1 MFSYVPN
8 EESKDFRV
16 FCSDKLNQ
24 LKQNLK
30 NQGIEVNFYLVGSGM
45 KNLVTRNGNENYDL
59 DYNIEFL
66 NRSISQLN
74 PQKAKDYIM
83 NFLNGITIGKKTVF
97 KNCQD
102 STSAITARLVRNG
115 NLEFSFDVAILAK
128 KRIRRSDSVDGTST
142 ERVCKK
148 VFLELNEFF
157 FCAAEIKEMFE
168 SSSLE
173 LLHKI
178 AGVITNHGYKD
189 VKEWMQKNPWYMEFS
204 QGREAERQLRQEYAW
219 KR

>member
-8 EESKDFRV
+8 EESKGFRV

-30 NQGIEVNFYLVGSGM
+30 NQGIEVNYYLVGSGM

-74 PQKAKDYIM
+74 PQKTKDYIM

-128 KRIRRSDSVDGTST
+128 KDGYENQIQLMEHQLNGFVKRSSNGTQ
-142 ERVCKK
+142 RVFWCSR
-148 VFLELNEFF
+148 N
-157 FCAAEIKEMFE
+157 
-168 SSSLE
+168 
-173 LLHKI
+173 
-178 AGVITNHGYKD
+178 
-189 VKEWMQKNPWYMEFS
+189 
-204 QGREAERQLRQEYAW
+204 
-219 KR
+219 